1 MAIDFYD
8 GSILYNFKTN
18 ETKICDIDLY
28 SKKPYVNTMGR
39 LWGSSRFMS
48 PEEFQLNSIIDGKTN
63 VFNMGAIAF
72 ALLGG
77 GQDRSFIKWEAS
89 EGLYEVAYRAVNENR
104 SERYAS
110 MEEFNNEWLK
120 VYNAEKL

>member
-1 MAIDFYD
+1 
-8 GSILYNFKTN
+8 
-18 ETKICDIDLY
+18 
-28 SKKPYVNTMGR
+28 MGR

-77 GQDRSFIKWEAS
+77 GQDRSFIKWEAG

-104 SERYAS
+104 SKRYAS
-110 MEEFNNEWLK
+110 MEEFNNAWLK
-120 VYNAEKL
+120 VYNTEKL